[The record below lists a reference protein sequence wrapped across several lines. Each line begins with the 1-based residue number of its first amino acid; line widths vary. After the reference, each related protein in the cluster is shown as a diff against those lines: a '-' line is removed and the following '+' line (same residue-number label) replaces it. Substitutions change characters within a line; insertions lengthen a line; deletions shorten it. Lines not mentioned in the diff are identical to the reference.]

1 MAETSLLR
9 RLLRPFLGGAPRNEA
24 KALVQPPWAPAYGT
38 LTMLPASSM
47 IPATRHDYAKE
58 VGDGLGSSVLAAP
71 LNFLMRTFP
80 EAPPIVRRFKQGQWE
95 EDPEHDLIR
104 LIENPNPNYGGEEL
118 LMATALDYAFGNAF
132 WIKVRN
138 AFGGPVQLWWMPRG
152 MIRPVSPA
160 QASTT
165 FIERYEYNVGGK
177 WIPLDVRDV
186 VHFRFGLDPRD
197 RRMGLS
203 PLGALVREVGIDDTA
218 ANFNAAILRNL
229 GIIGLIVSLKE
240 KGTVATREAL
250 KALKDDLIAKFT
262 GDRRGDPLAVGTA
275 VDVNLLQYQMQNFD
289 VSPIRDVSEERVCAA
304 LGLPAA
310 VVGFGTGLQ
319 QTKVGATMKEMRQLA
334 WTGGL
339 IPVQRAIAKQIDRQL
354 LPEFESGRRHAARFS
369 FDVSQVRALWED
381 NNEKHERVRGDYES
395 GLIDRAEARR
405 ETGRVVRDED
415 RGVYYTPTAKQ
426 PSPEPK
432 SPAPPADD
440 DTDPKDET

>member
-1 MAETSLLR
+1 MASNPIAVAATRNAETKAMQHA
-9 RLLRPFLGGAPRNEA
+9 PGGGA
-24 KALVQPPWAPAYGT
+24 ALP
-38 LTMLPASSM
+38 LLEMLPSTSV

-80 EAPPIVRRFKQGQWE
+80 EAPPITERFRQGQWE
-95 EDPEHDLIR
+95 QEPDHELIR

-132 WIKVRN
+132 WVKVRN

-152 MIRPVSPA
+152 MIRAVSPPFT
-160 QASTT
+160 SST
-165 FIERYEYNVGGK
+165 FISRYEYSVGGQ

-186 VHFRFGLDPRD
+186 VHLRFGLDPRD
-197 RRMGLS
+197 RRYGLS

-218 ANFNAAILRNL
+218 ANFNASILRNL

-240 KGTVATREAL
+240 KGTVASKEAL
-250 KALKDDLIAKFT
+250 KAIKEDLIAKFT
-262 GDRRGDPLAVGTA
+262 GDRRGDPLAIGTA

-339 IPVQRAIAKQIDRQL
+339 IPLQRAIAKQINRQL
-354 LPEFESGRRHAARFS
+354 LPEFETGRRQSARFT
-369 FDVSQVRALWED
+369 FDVTQVRALWED
-381 NNEKHERVRGDYES
+381 NNEKHTRVREDYRA
-395 GLIDRAEARR
+395 GLIDRWTALR
-405 ETGRVVRDED
+405 ETGRPVREED
-415 RGVYYTPTAKQ
+415 KGVYFSAPTSQ
-426 PSPEPK
+426 PEP
-432 SPAPPADD
+432 SPAPKAPTDPVDD
-440 DTDPKDET
+440 DTDDEEET